1 MPHIYHNYG
10 AGLRFRSPRR
20 LFLRDEGE
28 PTMVGRRTRAIGM
41 LIAVITSRCALGY
54 MRVKE
59 ESHGFGPPG
68 IANWWN
74 VHVFYARESARR
86 DDVWSALDTH
96 SAVIRH
102 CDTGKGYYV
111 DFEHK

>member
-1 MPHIYHNYG
+1 MPYIYHNYG
-10 AGLRFRSPRR
+10 AGLRFRNPRR
-20 LFLRDEGE
+20 LCLRDEGE
-28 PTMVGRRTRAIGM
+28 TTMVGRRTRAIGM
-41 LIAVITSRCALGY
+41 LIAVITSRSALGD

-68 IANWWN
+68 IANSRN
-74 VHVFYARESARR
+74 VHVFYVQGSARH

-102 CDTGKGYYV
+102 CDT
-111 DFEHK
+111 